1 MAQLMFILVLPRALM
16 TTYAIERNAKVAFLE
31 KAQPGR
37 GARRLHWGVYLA
49 VSLFFATCSDFI
61 ISLIHLAG
69 KAPVV
74 GSIQF

>member
-1 MAQLMFILVLPRALM
+1 MAQLMFILVLPLM

-49 VSLFFATCSDFI
+49 VSLFFATCCSDFI